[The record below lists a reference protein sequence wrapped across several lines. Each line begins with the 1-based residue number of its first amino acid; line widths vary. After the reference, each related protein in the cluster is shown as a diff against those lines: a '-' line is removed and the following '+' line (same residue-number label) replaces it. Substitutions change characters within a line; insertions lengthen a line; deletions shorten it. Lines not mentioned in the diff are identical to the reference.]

1 MTDKVISFF
10 FIYNDG
16 SNSGDA
22 YRFLSYI
29 PFSSSII
36 LGASFH
42 Q

>member
-1 MTDKVISFF
+1 MTDNKVISFF

-29 PFSSSII
+29 PRN
-36 LGASFH
+36 A